1 MTKDHHMRTAH
12 RTLITATA
20 AVAMLGGIAT
30 MASAATS
37 TPAPSSSATAKATP
51 SASPPIVGGSPST
64 WTPVTLTRKEK
75 GKAIS
80 LVKDQY
86 VIFKGFA
93 NKVHFASTDP
103 KVFVT
108 VDAKTTGTSTSNPGG
123 HAVGS
128 GTAKVTAKNGSTVV
142 ATYTITVK

>member
-1 MTKDHHMRTAH
+1 MRTAH
-12 RTLITATA
+12 RTIIAATA
-20 AVAMLGGIAT
+20 AVALLGAAAGTA
-30 MASAATS
+30 AAATS
-37 TPAPSSSATAKATP
+37 TPAPSASATAKATAA
-51 SASPPIVGGSPST
+51 ASPPVVGGSPST
-64 WTPVTLTRKEK
+64 WTPVTLTRKDK
-75 GKAIS
+75 GTSIS

-93 NKVHFASTDP
+93 TKVKFTSSDA

-108 VDAKTTGTSTSNPGG
+108 VNAKTTGTSTSNPGG

-128 GTAKVTAKNGSTVV
+128 GVAKVTAKNGSTVV